1 MQQTGYSIFYSA
13 WGIEDPGANYTRQ
26 IILVVGA
33 KPVWCLCT
41 ACLSLRWWPDVSDL
55 FIIQAALDLLWGGE
69 GGSYDILIAYI
80 DDPTATFDM
89 SYTCQMDTGAC
100 IIWWGSVTC
109 LLLPWT
115 SFAVLFCHLPVRLL
129 VKHVRMCHMRRWT
142 KIRWK
147 SGAAISWQLFF
158 SNWRNP
164 WQL

>member
-1 MQQTGYSIFYSA
+1 MILEQQGVL
-13 WGIEDPGANYTRQ
+13 WLWVPRWHG
-26 IILVVGA
+26 ILVSQSDACAPHV
-33 KPVWCLCT
+33 CLWDGGRMFLQHN
-41 ACLSLRWWPDVSDL
+41 APSDL

-89 SYTCQMDTGAC
+89 SYTCQMDMGAC

-115 SFAVLFCHLPVRLL
+115 SFAVLFCHLPVHLL
-129 VKHVRMCHMRRWT
+129 VKHVRMCHMRFAGNRELQFHG
-142 KIRWK
+142 
-147 SGAAISWQLFF
+147 SCFF
-158 SNWRNP
+158 SSKWRNP